1 MTQKRIAIIGAGA
14 AGFFGAIECAR
25 MNPNVQ
31 VTIFEKSQK
40 VLSKV
45 KVSGGGRCNVTH
57 SCFDVSQLVKNYPRG
72 EKELRSVFNRFNCS
86 DTIQWYKERGVELKT
101 EDDGRMFPVTDNSA
115 TIVNCLQNAADEFG
129 IQVSVGSGIKELV
142 PGPDKRV
149 TLVFDDGNEYPFDA
163 VLVAAG
169 GFPNQEGFRWL
180 RKTGHTIVKPVPSLF
195 TLNLTDKSITSL
207 MGVSVP
213 DAQVKIEGTKL
224 SQSGPVLITH
234 WGLSGPAVLKLSS
247 FAARELA
254 DREYKFSVLVRWLK
268 MSEDDLREQ
277 FKEWRVQFPKR
288 SFLRLNEIDLP
299 KRLWEYLL
307 FRSHIDAETQIAQ
320 ATKDQMNKLVQH
332 LLYDKYDVTGK
343 TTFKEEFVT
352 CGGISLREIDFRT
365 MESKLVQNL
374 FFAGEVLDIDAITG
388 GFNFQA
394 AWSTGYV
401 AGHTI
406 GERLVS

>member
-101 EDDGRMFPVTDNSA
+101 EDDGRMFPITDNSA

-149 TLVFDDGNEYPFDA
+149 TLVFDDGNEYAFDA

-365 MESKLVQNL
+365 MESKLVPNL

>member
-101 EDDGRMFPVTDNSA
+101 EDDGRMFPITDNSA

-149 TLVFDDGNEYPFDA
+149 TLVFDDGNEYAFDA

-254 DREYKFSVLVRWLK
+254 DREYKFSVLVRWLN
-268 MSEDDLREQ
+268 MSEDELREQ

-332 LLYDKYDVTGK
+332 LLYDKYDVSGK

-365 MESKLVQNL
+365 MESKLVPNL